1 MYVIEHKWVY
11 NGVPK
16 TLTVK
21 PWLVELRKIFGAT
34 LTGSWDVESR
44 LEPETSVVSRSGRSH
59 AFTVS
64 RNSVATAVLDFCRR
78 ACITRFMWFER
89 ILAITYYEV

>member
-1 MYVIEHKWVY
+1 M
-11 NGVPK
+11 
-16 TLTVK
+16 TVK
-21 PWLVELRKIFGAT
+21 LWLVELRKIFGVT

-44 LEPETSVVSRSGRSH
+44 LEPETSVVSGSGRSH

-64 RNSVATAVLDFCRR
+64 RNAVATAVLGFCRR

-89 ILAITYYEV
+89 ILAIAYYEV